1 MQMNDNLTTPKE
13 HFTALSTQ
21 VEALV
26 DKCEQLKQENL
37 ALQEQQRELVSERA
51 KLLEKNELARTRI
64 EAMIARL
71 KAME

>member
-1 MQMNDNLTTPKE
+1 MQMNDKLTTPKD
-13 HFTALSTQ
+13 HFAALNTQ

-26 DKCEQLKQENL
+26 DKCERLKQENL

>member
-1 MQMNDNLTTPKE
+1 MNDNLTTPKE
-13 HFTALSTQ
+13 HFTALNTQ

-26 DKCEQLKQENL
+26 NKCERLKQENL